1 MDGIKAQLLRAMT
14 VEQLDEFLA
23 KLNRTRRP
31 FISLGLNGQ
40 GALVKRAEVRAA
52 VLAEIKG
59 RLGISPVSNQES
71 CTTGGHLI

>member
-1 MDGIKAQLLRAMT
+1 MDGIKAQLLGAMT
-14 VEQLDEFLA
+14 LEQLDEFLA

-31 FISLGLNGQ
+31 FISLGLNGR

-59 RLGISPVSNQES
+59 RPQVSPTQARKAAPQVA
-71 CTTGGHLI
+71 T